1 VRNQYGGTLGGPIKR
16 GKIFFFADYQGTRSR
31 EGVDTGQIFV
41 PSLSERKG
49 DLSGV
54 ASSLTGIVNG
64 PYWATLLSQKLGYP
78 VHQGEPYYTSGCVSS
93 SQCVFPNAQL
103 PVSAWATP
111 AQKLLQYIPAAN
123 NAEEF
128 KSKFPDS
135 APRLS
140 NFRKSEH

>member
-1 VRNQYGGTLGGPIKR
+1 
-16 GKIFFFADYQGTRSR
+16 
-31 EGVDTGQIFV
+31 
-41 PSLSERKG
+41 
-49 DLSGV
+49 V

-78 VHQGEPYYTSGCVSS
+78 VQGEPYYTSGCVSS